1 MYVISKNRGK
11 PGFWLF
17 MICLPK
23 GHKNAFY
30 GMKNRKDYIPDKN
43 LFVKDL
49 PGLSLKMLAEHFKLY
64 EGYVK
69 KSNEI
74 QTKVESADKS
84 EANGVYSFI
93 GELKRQETFAVNGMK
108 LHEVYFGH
116 LQGNGTPGGEL
127 VAMIE
132 KDFGSVDAWKEAML
146 ATGMSARGLAIL
158 AFDYRDNRL
167 HIYGSDGHN
176 VGAVWGAVPVIVLDV
191 YEHAYFTDYGIS
203 RKAYIDTFFKNLDWQ
218 FANKIVAEYELA
230 KRYGKEHQQNGV

>member
-1 MYVISKNRGK
+1 
-11 PGFWLF
+11 
-17 MICLPK
+17 
-23 GHKNAFY
+23 
-30 GMKNRKDYIPDKN
+30 MKNRKDYIADKN
-43 LFVKDL
+43 LFTKDL
-49 PGLSLKMLAEHFKLY
+49 PGLSQKMLEQHFKLY

-74 QTKVESADKS
+74 QTKVDSADKS

-116 LQGNGTPGGEL
+116 LQGDGVAAGDL
-127 VAMIE
+127 VSMIE
-132 KDFGSVDAWKEAML
+132 KDFGSIEAWKEEML
-146 ATGMSARGLAIL
+146 ATGMSARGWAIL

-167 HIYGSDGHN
+167 HVYGSDGHN

-191 YEHAYFTDYGIS
+191 YEHAYFIDYGIS

-218 FANKIVAEYELA
+218 FANNIVAEYGLIA
-230 KRYGKEHQQNGV
+230 RYGKERPQNSAM